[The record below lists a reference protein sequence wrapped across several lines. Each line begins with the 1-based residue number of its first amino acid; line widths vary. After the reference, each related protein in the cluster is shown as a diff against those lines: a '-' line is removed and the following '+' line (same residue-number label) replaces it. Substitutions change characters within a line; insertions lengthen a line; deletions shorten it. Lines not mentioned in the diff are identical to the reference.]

1 MTNPVSGTSSNSGTS
16 SSSSSNP
23 NSAASIQT
31 NFMNLL
37 VAQLQNQDP
46 LNPMDNSQMTA
57 QLAQINTVNGIE
69 QLNTTMQQLLGSYS
83 DSTAMQAASLVGHG
97 VLSPGNSLQLAS
109 GGTAA
114 GGFNLA
120 SSADNVTVTVTS
132 SSGQVVHQAALSNLS
147 AGLQTF
153 TWDGTTDAGGTAA
166 AGNYTFTVKA
176 TTANGQTVTATPL
189 KLSVVDGVSGGSAAG
204 SGTTLTTSTGTVN
217 WADVQQVL

>member
-1 MTNPVSGTSSNSGTS
+1 MTTPVSGPSSNSGAS
-16 SSSSSNP
+16 SSSGSASN

-69 QLNTTMQQLLGSYS
+69 QLNTTLQQLLGSYS
-83 DSTAMQAASLVGHG
+83 DSTSMQAASLVGHA
-97 VLSPGNSLQLAS
+97 VLSPGSDMSLAA
-109 GGTAA
+109 GGTAGA
-114 GGFNLA
+114 GFTLD
-120 SSADNVTVTVTS
+120 SAADQVTVTITS
-132 SSGQVVHQAALSNLS
+132 SSGQVVHQESLSNMS

-153 TWDGTTDAGGTAA
+153 AWDGTTDAGGTAA
-166 AGNYTFTVKA
+166 AGNYTFSVKA
-176 TTANGQTVTATPL
+176 VANGKTVTATPL
-189 KLSVVDGVSGGSAAG
+189 KLSIVDGVSGGSTAG
-204 SGTTLTTSTGTVN
+204 SGTTLNTSTGKVN